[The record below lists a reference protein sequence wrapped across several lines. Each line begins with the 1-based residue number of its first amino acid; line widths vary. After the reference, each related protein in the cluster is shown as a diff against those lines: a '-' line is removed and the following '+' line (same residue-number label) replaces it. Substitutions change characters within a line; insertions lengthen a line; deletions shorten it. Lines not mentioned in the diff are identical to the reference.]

1 MYEKAENMKN
11 EKGETIDELNVLDIK
26 VVFNENTRTINT
38 NIYCKTNYTW
48 LFTTHLYILKPT
60 IYHTT

>member
-38 NIYCKTNYTW
+38 NIYCKTNYT
-48 LFTTHLYILKPT
+48 
-60 IYHTT
+60 